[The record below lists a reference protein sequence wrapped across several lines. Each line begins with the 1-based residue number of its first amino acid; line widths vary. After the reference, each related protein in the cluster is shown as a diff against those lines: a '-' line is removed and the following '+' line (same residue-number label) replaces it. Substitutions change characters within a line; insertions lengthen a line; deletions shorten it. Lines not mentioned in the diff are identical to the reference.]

1 MAEQPS
7 YRLTGYLLG
16 ACSCDWGCPCNFEA
30 RPTQGWCQGS
40 YVWHVEEGHYRG
52 VSLDGSTFAVLIKF
66 PGAPHEGAGTGVVL
80 VDEHVSAEQR
90 AAIEAMVRQIP
101 PFSIFYSLLSDFLG
115 FRYLPFT
122 LHLDGIQ
129 SRLTIPNTVEWQLAP
144 MKNPVT
150 GENEYATLLKPTG
163 FTSKQQEL
171 CTTTTYRVT
180 TEGIS
185 FDHSGKYGEFSPF
198 EYTPT

>member
-7 YRLTGYLLG
+7 YRLKGYLLG

-40 YVWHVEEGHYRG
+40 YVWRVEEGHYRG
-52 VSLDGSTFAVLIKF
+52 VSLDGSTFAAFIKF
-66 PGAPHEGAGTGVVL
+66 PGAPHEGDGTGVVL
-80 VDEHVSAEQR
+80 VDEQVSAEQR

-101 PFSIFYSLLSDFLG
+101 PFSIFYSLLSEFLG

-129 SRLTIPNTVEWQLAP
+129 SRLTIPNAVEWQLAP

-171 CTTTTYRVT
+171 CTTTAYRVT